1 MNNPNQINALYELY
15 KHKAKEMSLDYI
27 NRIRLINVFI
37 SEFVKFEEYETA
49 EFFKKEKIDMY
60 KRFRKSRRYLSVTL
74 FYRVW
79 RLRLYKLRKKIAAI

>member
-15 KHKAKEMSLDYI
+15 KHKAEEMSLDYM
-27 NRIRLINVFI
+27 NRIKLMNVFI

-49 EFFKKEKIDMY
+49 EFFKREKIGMY
-60 KRFRKSRRYLSVTL
+60 KRFRKSKRLLSPYL

-79 RLRLYKLRKKIAAI
+79 RLRLYKFKKMIKAI